1 MGKLF
6 YIQVGNNATVL
17 DLKKKIG
24 AQEKLPVDRLILL
37 MYEKLMNENESSLV
51 DYGVED
57 GSHLYLFFDTLK
69 DGLTHQSPLTT
80 SESVNQLLT
89 QQFSFSLL
97 FCIFDLDNSI
107 NLKVTCVYKYANVVN
122 LYTQAISIGNSGL

>member
-37 MYEKLMNENESSLV
+37 MYENLMNENESSLV

-57 GSHLYLFFDTLK
+57 GSHVYLFFNTQK
-69 DGLTHQSPLTT
+69 DGLTHLSPLCN
-80 SESVNQLLT
+80 SEPV
-89 QQFSFSLL
+89 
-97 FCIFDLDNSI
+97 
-107 NLKVTCVYKYANVVN
+107 
-122 LYTQAISIGNSGL
+122 

>member
-1 MGKLF
+1 MRVLVEILMGKLF

-17 DLKKKIG
+17 DLKKEIG

-80 SESVNQLLT
+80 SESVN
-89 QQFSFSLL
+89 
-97 FCIFDLDNSI
+97 
-107 NLKVTCVYKYANVVN
+107 
-122 LYTQAISIGNSGL
+122 

>member
-1 MGKLF
+1 MVSFTDALCPRNMRVVVEILIGKLF

-37 MYEKLMNENESSLV
+37 MYENLMNENESSLV

-57 GSHLYLFFDTLK
+57 GSHVYLFFNTQK
-69 DGLTHQSPLTT
+69 DGLTHLSPLCN
-80 SESVNQLLT
+80 SEPV
-89 QQFSFSLL
+89 
-97 FCIFDLDNSI
+97 
-107 NLKVTCVYKYANVVN
+107 
-122 LYTQAISIGNSGL
+122 